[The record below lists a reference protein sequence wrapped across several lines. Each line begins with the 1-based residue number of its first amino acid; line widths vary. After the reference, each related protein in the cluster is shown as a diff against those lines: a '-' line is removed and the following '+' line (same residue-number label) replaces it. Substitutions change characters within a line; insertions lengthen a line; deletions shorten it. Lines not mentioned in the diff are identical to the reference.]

1 MDIDVF
7 RFPLSTEIEMLARIA
22 VAAGVGGIIGFER
35 RHAARPAGIRTM
47 ALVAMGAAVF
57 TVVSISGFGDGV
69 GQYRDPARL
78 AAQVA
83 TGVGFIGA
91 GTMIR
96 SGAVVRGLTTA
107 SGIWVAAALGVAAGT
122 GMYVLAVGGA
132 IIATAILFALPRRPE
147 TSSDEGGDS
156 ESD

>member
-1 MDIDVF
+1 MDTDFF
-7 RFPLSTEIEMLARIA
+7 RFSFETELELLARILF
-22 VAAGVGGIIGFER
+22 AAMVGSIIGIER

-57 TVVSISGFGDGV
+57 TVVSIFGFTTE
-69 GQYRDPARL
+69 GQQFHDPARL

-96 SGAVVRGLTTA
+96 SGGVVRGLTTA
-107 SGIWVAAALGVAAGT
+107 SGIWMSAALGVAAGA
-122 GMYVLAVGGA
+122 GMFVVALGGA
-132 IIATAILFALPRRPE
+132 LISIVILYSLPHRPDNQ
-147 TSSDEGGDS
+147 TDNIVDA
-156 ESD
+156 D